1 MIDKYNREI
10 DYLRVSLTDKCN
22 LSCIY
27 CMPSGVKL
35 KDLDINQD
43 MSFDD
48 YKNLIKNFSKLGIR
62 KIRFT
67 GGEPLIYPYLDELI
81 NYTKEICGIDD
92 ICMTTN
98 AIGLEERIKKLKDSG
113 LRKVNISLDS
123 LDEKKYKN
131 ITRGGSLKQVLAS
144 IDECLKLGIGI
155 KINCVLIKNLNDDEI
170 YDFIELTKT
179 KNIDVRFI
187 ELMPLG
193 EGEKIFK
200 AGGYINLE
208 DTLSQING
216 LDPIESNEKSV
227 AHYFRFKRGKGKVG
241 IITPM
246 SCSFCS
252 ECNRIRI
259 TSNGYIKLCLHSD
272 EEIDIRPYLKNENEF
287 KEFINYKV
295 MLKPKEHKLIENE
308 KSETKRRMY
317 QIGG

>member
-10 DYLRVSLTDKCN
+10 DYLRISLTDKCN

-27 CMPSGVKL
+27 CMPSGFRF
-35 KDLDINQD
+35 KDSDINKD

-48 YKNLIKNFSKLGIR
+48 YKNLIKRFSKMGIS
-62 KIRFT
+62 KVRFT

-92 ICMTTN
+92 ICITTN

-113 LRKVNISLDS
+113 LKKVNISLDS
-123 LDEKKYKN
+123 LDEKKYRN
-131 ITRGGSLKQVLAS
+131 ITRGGSLKQVLES
-144 IDECLKLGIGI
+144 IDECLKLGIWV
-155 KINCVLIKNLNDDEI
+155 KINCVVIKNLNDDEI
-170 YDFIELTKT
+170 YDFIELTKS

-200 AGGYINLE
+200 AGGYINLK
-208 DTLSQING
+208 DTLSQITG
-216 LDPIESNEKSV
+216 LNPIEPNEKSV
-227 AHYFRFKRGKGKVG
+227 AHYFKFKNGKGKVG

-259 TSNGYIKLCLHSD
+259 TSNGHIKLCLHSD
-272 EEIDIRPYLKNENEF
+272 EEIDIKPYLKNESEF
-287 KEFINYKV
+287 KEFIDNKV
-295 MLKPKEHKLIENE
+295 MLKPKEHKLIENK